1 MTRNPGSYFW
11 FYVRRTGLSAAGG
24 PLVPLV
30 VISLRLGIVRAEG
43 HLGSLGRLW
52 RRSGCRAHGGWL
64 LLLWCVCLL
73 CRVLNVV
80 VVLRCWGEYLR
91 IGLLHRMH
99 LRLHL
104 LLEWMLLH
112 LMHLLLLHLMM
123 LLHLVLLLRLEQ
135 MLRHLLLVSLLHLLH
150 LLLLL
155 LLHLLYSLMWRRC
168 LLHLHLRHLLL
179 LLHLRV
185 HLTDLWLHLRM
196 CCLHLMLLLLR
207 CLLLLLRCLLLLLA
221 FGLVHPHQM
230 MPCPWMPQPGSLREQ
245 LDGTVLVF
253 RNSDT
258 VLVVLTQAALSLRV
272 ALFSCLLEAAHGIQF
287 IDRHADTSMMSQPD
301 PTQRDRNSLLR
312 SLTEVLDGLTGIR
325 FDT

>member
-1 MTRNPGSYFW
+1 
-11 FYVRRTGLSAAGG
+11 
-24 PLVPLV
+24 
-30 VISLRLGIVRAEG
+30 
-43 HLGSLGRLW
+43 
-52 RRSGCRAHGGWL
+52 
-64 LLLWCVCLL
+64 
-73 CRVLNVV
+73 
-80 VVLRCWGEYLR
+80 
-91 IGLLHRMH
+91 MH

-196 CCLHLMLLLLR
+196 CCLHLM
-207 CLLLLLRCLLLLLA
+207 LLLLRCLLLLLA